1 MHKVYISE
9 FIKQVQSKGN
19 HKVQC
24 SKFKVQSKSNMRE
37 LIKEIWSTSKRN
49 KLRTSL
55 TGFAVAW
62 GIFMLIFLLGAGN
75 GLINAQLQQSTRF
88 LANSMRVFPGETSK
102 AYKGLKEGRSIT
114 LNDRDI
120 LISNETYGQ
129 YVDDVGGRL
138 EQYNVNI
145 NYGDNYVAS
154 QSLVGVAPTHPKID
168 KTELIAGRFINEID
182 MKDQR
187 KNVVLSRSQAKELSK
202 DYRSLVG
209 KNVKI
214 SNLNFQVVGIYKDD
228 ESRNNTEAF
237 IAYSTIKTIYAK
249 GDDAGS
255 LEFTIKNLKTQEDNE
270 QFEKNYRASINNNH
284 QAAPDDDRTIWLWNR
299 YMDNIQMNQGIAIMQ
314 TALWIVG
321 LFTLLSGIVGVSN
334 IMLIT
339 VKERTREFGVRKAI
353 GAKPWSIL
361 KLIITESI
369 IITSFFGYI
378 GMVCGVAANEIMDAT
393 IGHTTVDTGLFKA
406 AMFVNPTVGLG
417 TCIGATIAIV
427 IAGTIA
433 GLIPAIKAA
442 RIRPIEAL
450 KAEE

>member
-1 MHKVYISE
+1 
-9 FIKQVQSKGN
+9 
-19 HKVQC
+19 
-24 SKFKVQSKSNMRE
+24 MRE

-114 LNDRDI
+114 LNDKDL
-120 LISNETYGQ
+120 LISNKTYGQ

-182 MKDQR
+182 MKEQR
-187 KNVVLSRSQAKELSK
+187 KNVVLSRSQAKELCK

-228 ESRNNTEAF
+228 ESHNNTEAF

-255 LEFTIKNLKTQEDNE
+255 LEFTIKNLKTREDNK

-284 QAAPDDDRTIWLWNR
+284 QAAPDDERTIWLWNR

-406 AMFVNPTVGLG
+406 AMFVNPTVGIG
-417 TCIGATIAIV
+417 TCIGATITIV

-450 KAEE
+450 RAE

>member
-1 MHKVYISE
+1 
-9 FIKQVQSKGN
+9 
-19 HKVQC
+19 
-24 SKFKVQSKSNMRE
+24 MRE

-114 LNDRDI
+114 LNDKDI
-120 LISNETYGQ
+120 LISNKTYGQ

-138 EQYNVNI
+138 EQYNLNI

-182 MKDQR
+182 MKEQR
-187 KNVVLSRSQAKELSK
+187 KNVVLSRSQAKELCK

-255 LEFTIKNLKTQEDNE
+255 LEFTIKNLKTREDNK

-284 QAAPDDDRTIWLWNR
+284 QAAPDDERTIWLWNR

-378 GMVCGVAANEIMDAT
+378 GMVCGVVANEIMDAT

-417 TCIGATIAIV
+417 TCIGATITIV

-433 GLIPAIKAA
+433 GVIPAIKAA

-450 KAEE
+450 RAE

>member
-1 MHKVYISE
+1 
-9 FIKQVQSKGN
+9 
-19 HKVQC
+19 
-24 SKFKVQSKSNMRE
+24 MRE

-120 LISNETYGQ
+120 LISNKTYGQ

-182 MKDQR
+182 MKEQR
-187 KNVVLSRSQAKELSK
+187 KNVVLSRSQAKELCK

-284 QAAPDDDRTIWLWNR
+284 QAAPNDDRTIWLWNR

-406 AMFVNPTVGLG
+406 AMFVNPTVGIG
-417 TCIGATIAIV
+417 TCIGATITIV

-450 KAEE
+450 RAE

>member
-1 MHKVYISE
+1 
-9 FIKQVQSKGN
+9 
-19 HKVQC
+19 
-24 SKFKVQSKSNMRE
+24 MRE

-114 LNDRDI
+114 LNDKDI
-120 LISNETYGQ
+120 LISNKTYGQ

-168 KTELIAGRFINEID
+168 KTELIVGRFINEID
-182 MKDQR
+182 MKEQR
-187 KNVVLSRSQAKELSK
+187 KNVVLSRSQAKELCK

-255 LEFTIKNLKTQEDNE
+255 LEFTIKNLKTREDNK

-284 QAAPDDDRTIWLWNR
+284 QAAPDDERTIWLWNR

-406 AMFVNPTVGLG
+406 AMFVNPTVGIG
-417 TCIGATIAIV
+417 TCIGATITIV

-450 KAEE
+450 RAE

>member
-1 MHKVYISE
+1 
-9 FIKQVQSKGN
+9 
-19 HKVQC
+19 
-24 SKFKVQSKSNMRE
+24 MRE

-120 LISNETYGQ
+120 LISNKTYGQ

-255 LEFTIKNLKTQEDNE
+255 LEFTIRNLKTREDNK

-284 QAAPDDDRTIWLWNR
+284 QAAPDDERTIWLWNR

-393 IGHTTVDTGLFKA
+393 IGHTTIDTGLFKA
-406 AMFVNPTVGLG
+406 AMFVNPTVGIG
-417 TCIGATIAIV
+417 TCIGATITIV

-450 KAEE
+450 RAE